1 VCQVGAVPV
10 QVIVLNGGSSSGT
23 TPVGR
28 DQRTHLPEPHL
39 LIGVD
44 TLIEAMPTPRPGR
57 QDAPIS
63 VDADGTVR
71 PGPTFRA
78 LEQAWYRGVELNR
91 VGAPVGAA
99 RADLSLRPS

>member
-1 VCQVGAVPV
+1 MCQVGAVPV
-10 QVIVLNGGSSSGT
+10 QVIVLNGGSSSGAT
-23 TPVGR
+23 SVGR
-28 DQRTHLPEPHL
+28 AQRTHLPEPHL
-39 LIGVD
+39 LID
-44 TLIEAMPTPRPGR
+44 AMPTPRPDR
-57 QDAPIS
+57 HDAPIS

-91 VGAPVGAA
+91 VRAPVGAA

>member
-10 QVIVLNGGSSSGT
+10 QVIVLNGGSSSGAT
-23 TPVGR
+23 SVGR
-28 DQRTHLPEPHL
+28 AQRTHLPEPHL
-39 LIGVD
+39 LID
-44 TLIEAMPTPRPGR
+44 AMPTPRPDR
-57 QDAPIS
+57 HDAPIS

-78 LEQAWYRGVELNR
+78 LEQAGYRGVELNR
-91 VGAPVGAA
+91 VGAPAGAA